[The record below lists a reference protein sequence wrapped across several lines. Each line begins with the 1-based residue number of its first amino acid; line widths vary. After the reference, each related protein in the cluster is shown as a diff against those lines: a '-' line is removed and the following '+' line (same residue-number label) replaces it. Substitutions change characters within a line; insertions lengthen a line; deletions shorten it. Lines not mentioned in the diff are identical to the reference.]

1 MKKLIFMILLWSSGM
16 ACAMA
21 NETVGNDNISPNS
34 TLFEELTNVKKKT
47 DKLNLFMYMKGSFG
61 ADFNDGFQ
69 DGKFKMD
76 QFRIEAK
83 GNLNDWLFYRYRQRL
98 NRPNDGQEMIDNMPT
113 SIDYAF
119 VTIKF
124 NKRAELTIGK
134 HSAFF
139 GGIEF
144 DQNPIDVYMY
154 SDKGSTQECF
164 LTGVNFCYYFN
175 QNHHVNLQVMNN
187 RSGSFESTYG
197 VTEPEEGKVSDLKDT
212 KMPLLYNVNWNGTF
226 NDVFNAR
233 WSATV
238 SSETKGHLMYYYA
251 MGNELKLGKWYAFAD
266 LMYSKESLD
275 RSGIISDIVG
285 RPYGHNVGNASYRS
299 VVAQCNYRFLPKW
312 QFGVKGMRETSWVDK
327 TTEIA
332 EKGKYRTSYGYVATL
347 EYFPME
353 TNLHFFVAYMGRT
366 YNYTSL
372 AKAFGHSNYDTHR
385 VATGFVW
392 NLPLF

>member
-1 MKKLIFMILLWSSGM
+1 
-16 ACAMA
+16 
-21 NETVGNDNISPNS
+21 
-34 TLFEELTNVKKKT
+34 
-47 DKLNLFMYMKGSFG
+47 
-61 ADFNDGFQ
+61 
-69 DGKFKMD
+69 
-76 QFRIEAK
+76 
-83 GNLNDWLFYRYRQRL
+83 
-98 NRPNDGQEMIDNMPT
+98 
-113 SIDYAF
+113 
-119 VTIKF
+119 
-124 NKRAELTIGK
+124 
-134 HSAFF
+134 
-139 GGIEF
+139 
-144 DQNPIDVYMY
+144 
-154 SDKGSTQECF
+154 
-164 LTGVNFCYYFN
+164 
-175 QNHHVNLQVMNN
+175 
-187 RSGSFESTYG
+187 
-197 VTEPEEGKVSDLKDT
+197 
-212 KMPLLYNVNWNGTF
+212 
-226 NDVFNAR
+226 
-233 WSATV
+233 
-238 SSETKGHLMYYYA
+238 MYYYA

-312 QFGVKGMRETSWVDK
+312 QLGVKGMRETSWVDK

-372 AKAFGHSNYDTHR
+372 AKVFGYSNYDTHR